1 MGILFEYL
9 YCNINFHLFTRGR
22 SGSARN
28 DDLVS
33 LVLIALHERDD
44 MRSDAVN
51 HAATL
56 EYIDSLCN
64 YNLIK

>member
-33 LVLIALHERDD
+33 LVLTG
-44 MRSDAVN
+44 MRSDAAN